1 MLTIQEIN
9 NKLVGV
15 NQLKDRLEKVIKE
28 VKMDSQALIDA
39 IPKAQIPTEVYQGI
53 KDAMDEAFN
62 QLEYAEDNI
71 SSASSSCDDAESEV
85 RESKDMIE
93 EAMAILDKY
102 NDEVNKVEE
111 EGVTDEQE

>member
-39 IPKAQIPTEVYQGI
+39 IPKAQIPSEVYVGI
-53 KDAMDEAFN
+53 KDAMDEALS
-62 QLEYAEDNI
+62 QIDYAEDNL
-71 SSASSSCDDAESEV
+71 SSAECSINDVISETSNARDNV
-85 RESKDMIE
+85 E
-93 EAMAILDKY
+93 EALVKLEAY

-111 EGVTDEQE
+111 ITDEQE